1 MKGINRAHL
10 IGSIVHEPLF
20 SYTFRGVAVLE
31 LTIANRL
38 AFPTV
43 TGTVE
48 RNSYTRVKLFGSY
61 GERLAPNVVVGKV
74 VEVFGRVES
83 SHVRGEDG
91 RYNEY
96 VVVIADTLLTLAD
109 DFSFVHD
116 SKGQP
121 VLQGGTNRI
130 TLGGNVARGVY
141 RQTISN
147 GEPAIRFTLAV
158 DEALQ
163 GREGR
168 VNFVRVN
175 AWSELATRAA
185 GATKGTPLIVSGRLL
200 TDTYTLPEGE
210 RAYTT
215 YVAAE
220 ALNVVAYASGDTRA
234 ASIQAPLLEA
244 DPAQA
249 A

>member
-10 IGSIVHEPLF
+10 IGSIAQEPLL
-20 SYTFRGVAVLE
+20 SYTVGGFAVVE

-38 AFPTV
+38 GVPTA

-48 RNSYTRVKLFGSY
+48 RNSYTRVKVFGSY
-61 GERLAPNVVVGKV
+61 GERLAPSMAVGKV
-74 VEVFGRVES
+74 VEVLGRVES
-83 SHVRGEDG
+83 NHVKDERG

-96 VVVIADTLLTLAD
+96 VAVVADTLLVLAN
-109 DFSFVHD
+109 DFSLVHD

-141 RQTISN
+141 RQTTSN

-168 VNFVRVN
+168 VNFLRVN
-175 AWSELATRAA
+175 ARSELAKRAA
-185 GATKGTPLIVSGRLL
+185 SATQGTPLIVSGRLL
-200 TDTYTLPEGE
+200 TDAYTLPEGE

-220 ALNVVAYASGDTRA
+220 ALNVVDYTSEGTGA
-234 ASIQAPLLEA
+234 AGIQAPLQEA

>member
-1 MKGINRAHL
+1 MKGINKAHL
-10 IGSIVHEPLF
+10 IGSVAREPLF
-20 SYTFRGVAVLE
+20 SYTPQGVAVLE
-31 LTIANRL
+31 LTAANRL

-61 GERLAPNVVVGKV
+61 GERLAPNIAAGKV
-74 VEVFGRVES
+74 VEIFGRVES
-83 SHVRGEDG
+83 NHVKDENG

-109 DFSFVHD
+109 SFSFVHD

-121 VLQGGTNRI
+121 VLQGGINRI

-141 RQTISN
+141 RQTTLS

-168 VNFVRVN
+168 VNFLRVN
-175 AWSELATRAA
+175 ARGDLATRAA
-185 GATKGTPLIVSGRLL
+185 GATQGTPLIVSGRLL
-200 TDTYTLPEGE
+200 TDAYTLPEGE

-220 ALNVVAYASGDTRA
+220 ALNVVEYASGVTRA
-234 ASIQAPLLEA
+234 ARVQAPLLET
-244 DPAQA
+244 DSAQA